1 MSRPT
6 RWGIAGPGRIAAT
19 MAAEFVHVPGAEL
32 VAVGSRSADRAAAF
46 ADRFGIPQAFGSY
59 DDFFAADLDAVY
71 LATPHA
77 QHTDLALAAIAAGK
91 AVLVEKSFT
100 TSVADTLAIVD
111 AARARCVFVM
121 EAMWTRFLPAMVEL
135 RRMIA
140 AGDLGEVR
148 TIQGD
153 LIAPRDFDPS
163 DRLFDPDLGGG
174 AVFDLGVYVL
184 SFVQQF
190 LGVPDR
196 VHATGGLLPNG
207 VEGEAGILL
216 GWDDGRFASEA
227 ISFRVAGPGRQLVA
241 GTDGWVDV
249 KPRFHR
255 AETLVW
261 HPRGA
266 EPQELHFPKR
276 GAGYGHEV
284 EHVNECL
291 ADGLLESPVMPLADT
306 IAVQRLMTEVLRQL
320 GR

>member
-1 MSRPT
+1 MTRPI

-19 MAAEFVHVPGAEL
+19 MAAEFANVPGAEL
-32 VAVGSRSADRAAAF
+32 VAVGSRSGERARAF
-46 ADRFGIPQAFGSY
+46 ADRFDIPQAHGSY

-77 QHTDLALAAIAAGK
+77 QHTELALAAIAAGK

-100 TSVADTLAIVD
+100 TSVADTLAIVH
-111 AARARCVFVM
+111 AATASRVFVM

-135 RRMIA
+135 RRMVA

-153 LIAPRDFDPS
+153 LIAPRDFDPD
-163 DRLFDPDLGGG
+163 DRLFNPALGGG

-184 SFVQQF
+184 SFVQQY

-207 VEGEAGILL
+207 IEGEAGILL

-241 GTDGWVDV
+241 GTEGWVDV

-261 HPRGA
+261 HPRGGD
-266 EPQELHFPKR
+266 PQELHFPKR

-291 ADGLLESPVMPLADT
+291 AAGLLESPVMPLADT
-306 IAVQRLMTEVLRQL
+306 VAVQRLMAEVLRQL